1 MIFFLE
7 DGTPFPPVDFANPD
21 GLLCFGS
28 DLSTERLIDAY
39 SSGIFPWADDP
50 VLWFTPDPRMVI
62 ELENWKPS
70 KSLKRTFN
78 KGSFSLTVDQH
89 FETVMTKCAD
99 TRESTWIS
107 EIFLTNYSQLHEM
120 GIAHSFEVHF
130 EGKLVGGL
138 YGLSL
143 GSAFFG
149 ESMFH
154 EKTDASKVAFMHL
167 IKFLQFHNFTL
178 LDCQINN
185 SHLVRLGGVDI
196 SRKEYMKRLGAALEN
211 DAKKEKWQGLAE
223 DYLKSLA

>member
-1 MIFFLE
+1 MIFYLE
-7 DGTPFPPVDFANPD
+7 DGTPFPPVNLANPD
-21 GLLCFGS
+21 GLLCFGGE
-28 DLSTERLIDAY
+28 LSTERLIEAY

-62 ELENWKPS
+62 ELEDWKPS

-78 KGSFSLTVDQH
+78 KGLFTLTVDQH
-89 FETVMTKCAD
+89 FKTVMTKCAV

-107 EIFLTNYSQLHEM
+107 DIFLENYSKLHEM
-120 GIAHSFEVHF
+120 GIAHSFEVHY
-130 EGKLVGGL
+130 EGTLVGGL
-138 YGLSL
+138 YGISL

-167 IKFLQFHNFTL
+167 IKFLQFHKFTL

-185 SHLVRLGGVDI
+185 SHLVRLGGIDI
-196 SRKEYMKRLGAALEN
+196 SRPEYIKRLNCALESETR
-211 DAKKEKWQGLAE
+211 KTKWQGLAE